1 MEQEPV
7 KLNPHWLLVS
17 FAWFSMIVASSVG
30 IIILKEF
37 KIDYPSWYPWIHV
50 GVLGILLILSISIR
64 ILHPLRMYIVILM
77 ILFLLGFGGGWDWGF
92 ISFIRDTQTWNTWE
106 TNAWW
111 GFTALGI
118 HSLRLVP
125 AVVILIALLITGR
138 KPRDFYLVI
147 GDIRANVEPTM
158 IIGMKKPEPWP
169 KIGLIF
175 AGIFTLGTLIFS
187 IVVNPIPW
195 SQFRTNW
202 YFLPIAVLIA
212 AMNAFNEEFSLR
224 AAPLSQLYA
233 TLGKTQSLLITS
245 IFFGIGHFYGVPNGV
260 LGIILST
267 FLGWFIGKSL
277 IETKGFFW
285 AWFIHFLPDVV
296 IFSFYALAA

>member
-1 MEQEPV
+1 MEETP
-7 KLNPHWLLVS
+7 KKPNWWVS
-17 FAWFSMIVASSVG
+17 VVAWFSMLIASSVG

-37 KIDYPSWYPWIHV
+37 EISYPPWYPWLHV
-50 GVLGILLILSISIR
+50 GALGIVLIFSIFIK
-64 ILHPLRMYIVILM
+64 ILHPLRLYIVILL
-77 ILFLLGFGGGWDWGF
+77 ILFLLGFGGGWDWGL
-92 ISFIRDTQTWNTWE
+92 IPYIRDTQIWIDWE
-106 TNAWW
+106 TNSSWIVAS
-111 GFTALGI
+111 LGI

-125 AVVILIALLITGR
+125 AVFILITLLITGK
-138 KPRDFYLVI
+138 KPRDFYLVV
-147 GDIRANVEPTM
+147 GDIRAQVEPTI
-158 IIGMKKPEPWP
+158 IIGMKKPDSWP

-187 IVVNPIPW
+187 IIVNPIPW
-195 SQFRTNW
+195 VQFRTNW
-202 YFLPIAVLIA
+202 LYLPVAILIA

-224 AAPLSQLYA
+224 AAPLSQLFD

-260 LGIILST
+260 VGILLST

-285 AWFIHFLPDVV
+285 AWLIHFLPDVI
-296 IFSFYALAA
+296 IFSFYALSA